1 MTRAAGRGR
10 GAVAGT
16 RCGLR
21 EGKVPPLARL
31 HCSSSPPLLHPRP
44 TPCALSLSCRTPP
57 SRRRAR
63 ATRTRRDPSPAQHL
77 VCCASAQPTAPF
89 VTDPN
94 VGRGRRPA
102 PGAWGDVRL
111 ASPGRLLSTTPQG
124 RPCIGARVS
133 SPLLSQKPP
142 LQPPLA
148 RHLGTAR
155 VLASVGGV
163 AGTLVFASISHT
175 VAPSLPLCIVLTA
188 WRHMGRQRAPGGGA
202 ACALPAGRRVAR
214 GKACWRGQGVC

>member
-94 VGRGRRPA
+94 ARRGGSRVELRAPRRRPCQHSYLYGALPPSPQDRPDPLTHLQDLPPTAMFPCVCPTLTAPRPCPHHGRR
-102 PGAWGDVRL
+102 R
-111 ASPGRLLSTTPQG
+111 
-124 RPCIGARVS
+124 
-133 SPLLSQKPP
+133 PLLMCIDPCKGRADRLMC
-142 LQPPLA
+142 LQP
-148 RHLGTAR
+148 HHGNG
-155 VLASVGGV
+155 VFFSVNRTGAKGAGSGG
-163 AGTLVFASISHT
+163 S
-175 VAPSLPLCIVLTA
+175 
-188 WRHMGRQRAPGGGA
+188 
-202 ACALPAGRRVAR
+202 GRRE
-214 GKACWRGQGVC
+214 Q